1 MQLLTAKSAV
11 YLLNLSEHD
20 FVRKKNKFLAKVKA
34 WVDSHGGGVMIP
46 ISCVFEKKLLD
57 MPDQASRSAYLKECS
72 SQSITVFSEKR
83 VVMPCLLPLE
93 GDQRVTIL
101 HWLIPDL
108 KSGCLPKVIKAG
120 LEALNMQCFFT
131 AGTDEVKAWGIQ
143 KGTRAPQAAGVI
155 HSDFERGFIMAET
168 MGFADLKE
176 LETVAEVKSKG
187 KYKMNGKDYVVQDG
201 DILLFKF
208 NVSPPKKK

>member
-72 SQSITVFSEKR
+72 SQS
-83 VVMPCLLPLE
+83 
-93 GDQRVTIL
+93 
-101 HWLIPDL
+101 
-108 KSGCLPKVIKAG
+108 CLPKVIKAG